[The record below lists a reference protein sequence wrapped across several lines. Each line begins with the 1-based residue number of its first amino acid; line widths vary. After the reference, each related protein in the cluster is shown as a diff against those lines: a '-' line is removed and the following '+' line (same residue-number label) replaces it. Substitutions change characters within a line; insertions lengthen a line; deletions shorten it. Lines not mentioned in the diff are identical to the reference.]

1 MCNVVRDFNTSLL
14 ITEKEQTKKVG
25 KHIKDLN
32 NVIKKLGL
40 VGIGRRQHFTIIEYI
55 LFSSTE
61 RTFAKIYSGP

>member
-40 VGIGRRQHFTIIEYI
+40 VGIGRR
-55 LFSSTE
+55 
-61 RTFAKIYSGP
+61 

>member
-40 VGIGRRQHFTIIEYI
+40 VSIGRR
-55 LFSSTE
+55 
-61 RTFAKIYSGP
+61 